1 MLRKSLS
8 ILSAL
13 LLFCS
18 VAFAQNGNRPDRSGR
33 SNAVNVIV
41 KIQDAATSSP
51 VQYVTVYL
59 VPEQDT
65 VVTTYAIT
73 DEGGGVTLRRVRP
86 GKYYVNA
93 EFTGYKPF
101 RQLYNLISPTED
113 LGTIKMEED
122 IEMLEAAT
130 VVQAGNPVE
139 IKGDTIV
146 FNASAFHT
154 SENSMLSD
162 LLKKMPGVEVEE
174 GGGVTVNGERVDR
187 ILVDGKTF
195 FANDNSMA
203 LDNLPAKIIEKV
215 NVIDRERK
223 DAQFTGISNGNN
235 REKVLDL
242 SFKEDYSTGWFGNAN
257 ISAGY
262 NLTPKNTDAAGE
274 AALADSRGFLWNG
287 RGMVTRYNDH
297 GQSMG
302 ILRGEN
308 VGGQSGGNG
317 VHTSA
322 NAGLNI
328 NTDRL
333 KGFETN
339 VSANYRYNQND
350 RRSVSNR
357 TSFQADGT
365 DLLTGSSNTNI
376 SDRNTFTVSFD
387 IEKKD
392 RNKFLFEFEPSF
404 SYQDSRSSSSQNSST
419 SKGGSVLNRSGSS
432 TSSTSRQFGASGDLQ
447 MGIRNLGNPR
457 RSLTFSGDYELS
469 HSTGG
474 SLEQSLTSYSD
485 SASRRNLRY
494 DNGSNNISLSG
505 TINYVEPFGEHWAF
519 QSRLSTSYSNESSV
533 RDAFDADDGSA
544 YEYYSSWNKT
554 NYLDFRGRFLMQY
567 NKDRGRVQFGVQLD
581 ERKNVNSIKSRGEE
595 TTTGDGLWLFNWS
608 PYVNYR
614 NEWGSNTLTA
624 NYNGNASTPGGSS
637 ISSALNISDP
647 VRISTGNIYL
657 RPSYSH
663 TANVNWRFN
672 NKKTFAY
679 LNVSLRGTLNLNNTV
694 TASWYDAGGI
704 RYSVPVNTRTPGTN
718 ANLSITY
725 NRPLDKDRRLTFS
738 ISGSGQY
745 SGSTS
750 YQARGKLAGIDSGDF
765 DYKTF
770 MADFWGNED
779 GDRFYSGQSGFD
791 ASRTQTV
798 DLSGRT
804 SLRYRLDRFSA
815 SAGFSTTH
823 RNSTYSMQPSANLST
838 WNHRANAEFL
848 YETPHQFEI
857 QSNISYN
864 FYQGYSDGFNTP
876 HCIWNAELSK
886 SFGSVTLT
894 ISMQDIL
901 NQTRNLSRNM
911 TAEYVEDSYTNS
923 MGRYFLAGISF
934 NFGKMNNRRGRGGQG
949 GGGNWQGGQGGG
961 GNWQRGQAGGG
972 QGGGNRAR

>member
-1 MLRKSLS
+1 MHTKTLS
-8 ILSAL
+8 ILSVAL
-13 LLFCS
+13 FLCS
-18 VAFAQNGNRPDRSGR
+18 VAFAQTGNRPERSGR
-33 SNAVNVIV
+33 GSSVNVVV
-41 KIQDAATSSP
+41 KIQDAANSTP
-51 VQYVTVYL
+51 IQYVTVYL

-73 DEGGGVTLRRVRP
+73 DESGGVSLRRVQP

-139 IKGDTIV
+139 IKGDTII

-174 GGGVTVNGERVDR
+174 GGAVTVNGERVDR

-242 SFKEDYSTGWFGNAN
+242 SFKEDYSKGWFGNAN

-262 NLTPKNTDAAGE
+262 NLTPKSENGLTDT
-274 AALADSRGFLWNG
+274 RGFLWNG
-287 RGMVTRYNDH
+287 RGMITRYNDH
-297 GQSMG
+297 GQAMG

-322 NAGLNI
+322 NAGMNI

-339 VSANYRYNQND
+339 VSANYRFNEND
-350 RRSVSNR
+350 RRSLSSR
-357 TSFQADGT
+357 TSFQADGS
-365 DLLTGSSNTNI
+365 DLLTNSDNTNI
-376 SDRNTFTVSFD
+376 SGRNTFTVSFD
-387 IEKKD
+387 IEKTD

-419 SKGGSVLNRSGSS
+419 ARGGTVLNRSGSS
-432 TSSTSRQFGASGDLQ
+432 TSSNTRQFGASGDLQ

-457 RSLTFSGDYELS
+457 RSLTFSGNYELS
-469 HSTGG
+469 HSSGG
-474 SLEQSLTSYSD
+474 SLEQSLTSYAD

-494 DNGSNNISLSG
+494 NTGGDNVSLSG

-519 QSRLSTSYSNESSV
+519 QSRLTSSYSNEASV
-533 RDAFDADDGSA
+533 RDAFDADSGSE

-581 ERKNVNSIKSRGEE
+581 ERKNVNSIKSRGEV
-595 TTTGDGLWLFNWS
+595 TTTGEDLWLFNWS

-614 NEWGSNTLTA
+614 NEWGSSTLTA

-679 LNVSLRGTLNLNNTV
+679 LNVSLRGSLNLNNSV

-704 RYSVPVNTRTPGTN
+704 RYSVPVNARTPGTN

-725 NRPLDKDRRLTFS
+725 NRPLDKERRLTFS
-738 ISGSGQY
+738 ISGSSQY

-765 DYKTF
+765 EYKAF
-770 MADFWGNED
+770 MADFWGDEN
-779 GDRFYSGQSGFD
+779 GSRFYSGQSGFD
-791 ASRTQTV
+791 ASRTETI

-823 RNSTYSMQPSANLST
+823 RNSRYSLQPSANLST

-864 FYQGYSDGFNTP
+864 FYKGYSDGFNTP

-886 SFGSVTLT
+886 SIGSVTL
-894 ISMQDIL
+894 SVRMEDIL

-923 MGRYFLAGISF
+923 MGRYFLVGISF

-949 GGGNWQGGQGGG
+949 GGNWQGRQGGGQPGGG
-961 GNWQRGQAGGG
+961 GNWQGR
-972 QGGGNRAR
+972 QGGGEGGWRR